1 MKLCRDCVNRR
12 HNCDLYP
19 AMSNYAEEC
28 KDFKPKIGDLISRSA
43 LLNKIQK
50 DKEFLQKGSGKDSE
64 YAYMSIDSVVEK
76 INSMP
81 ATYDIGKTL
90 VCNCTGCKHSKTGE
104 CLHCMRAYSD
114 CYEST

>member
-76 INSMP
+76 NQFD
-81 ATYDIGKTL
+81 ARYL
-90 VCNCTGCKHSKTGE
+90 RYWENA
-104 CLHCMRAYSD
+104 CL
-114 CYEST
+114 